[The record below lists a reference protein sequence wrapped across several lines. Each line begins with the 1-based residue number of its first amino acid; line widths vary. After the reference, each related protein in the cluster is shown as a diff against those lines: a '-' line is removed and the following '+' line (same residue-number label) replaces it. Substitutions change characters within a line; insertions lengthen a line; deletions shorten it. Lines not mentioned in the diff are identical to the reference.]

1 MLSADNTLKCHL
13 EVKNSL
19 QEFFMFCT
27 WRKKKKK
34 ASSPSLHG
42 NHILYIQMTINNY
55 GKYCKDAL
63 PQSCIGSD
71 ER

>member
-34 ASSPSLHG
+34 SIITFTSWKSYSIYTDD
-42 NHILYIQMTINNY
+42 N
-55 GKYCKDAL
+55 
-63 PQSCIGSD
+63 
-71 ER
+71 